1 MSSLKIKRSRRAQNS
16 DKISNFTKSAFYKH
30 RKLTIRDWLES
41 NRLKVRNQMTEQKIT
56 QDHQQSSHPSIAN
69 HDQVAI
75 YTHHTL
81 MLNRSSLVIAPVIRL
96 ETPHLY
102 CEPRVSTAIDP
113 RNRFTP
119 ILVLT
124 VQLHTVRSNS
134 HSFHFVSDQN
144 TLTIQTNTHYLTAN
158 YVVLEPHTPDL
169 TTRRRIKSIPTSHLA
184 YATKSANSSRS
195 LSRSSNTTRL
205 QIIPVQ
211 SRT

>member
-1 MSSLKIKRSRRAQNS
+1 MTSLKIKRSRRAQNS
-16 DKISNFTKSAFYKH
+16 DKISNFTKSAFHKY
-30 RKLTIRDWLES
+30 RKLTIRDWLGS
-41 NRLKVRNQMTEQKIT
+41 NRLGVRKQMTEQKIT
-56 QDHQQSSHPSIAN
+56 QDHQRSSHPSIAN

-81 MLNRSSLVIAPVIRL
+81 MPNRSSLVIAPVIRL

-134 HSFHFVSDQN
+134 HSFSFRLRSKHFHNSNKYALPNCQ
-144 TLTIQTNTHYLTAN
+144 L
-158 YVVLEPHTPDL
+158 
-169 TTRRRIKSIPTSHLA
+169 RR
-184 YATKSANSSRS
+184 
-195 LSRSSNTTRL
+195 
-205 QIIPVQ
+205 
-211 SRT
+211 SRTTHSRPYYEKENLEYT